1 MGIDLQPITATL
13 GAEVSGVDMANVDEA
28 TLDQLRKAW
37 LDHKVLVLRDQHISV
52 EEHIAFG
59 RLFGELEIHPFAPGK
74 TGHPEIVTLTSTAE
88 DQNAASSWHSDVTW
102 RQEPSMGS
110 ILRGVV
116 IPPAGGDTCF
126 ADAGAA
132 YDRLTPEWKERI
144 DPLVAVHDFTRTF
157 GRGLSAEDR
166 EASQREFPPARHPV
180 VRTHPSSGKRS
191 IYTNRNFVSHIE
203 GVSAEES
210 WEIVQYLERQIMN
223 PSVQCRIRWDLDT
236 FVMWDNR
243 AVQHFAT
250 NDYWPETRQVERVTI
265 IGDRPF

>member
-1 MGIDLQPITATL
+1 MSIDLQPITATL
-13 GAEVSGVDMANVDEA
+13 GAEVSGVDMASVDGE

-37 LDHKVLVLRDQHISV
+37 LDHKVLVLRDQHITV

-59 RLFGELEIHPFAPGK
+59 RLFGDLEVHPFAQGK
-74 TGHPEIVTLTSTAE
+74 TGYPEIVSLSSTPE
-88 DQNAASSWHSDVTW
+88 DQNAASFWHSDVTW

-116 IPPAGGDTCF
+116 LPPVGGDTCF

-132 YDRLTPEWKERI
+132 YDHLSAEWKERI
-144 DPLVAVHDFTRTF
+144 DPLVAIHDFTRTF
-157 GRGLSAEDR
+157 GRDLSPEKR
-166 EASQREFPPARHPV
+166 TEMQRKYPPARHRV
-180 VRTHPSSGKRS
+180 VRTHPETGKRS
-191 IYTNRNFVSHIE
+191 IYTNRVFVSHIE
-203 GVSAEES
+203 GVSADES
-210 WEIVQYLERQIMN
+210 WEIIQYLERQIMD
-223 PSVQCRIRWDLDT
+223 PSTQCRIRWEVDT

-265 IGDRPF
+265 IGDRPI